1 MLNNYERRMLKRLR
15 DEMKREARS
24 LLGREANQALNEAM
38 NVLDSALWIDD
49 KRCRQQWAEAREGK
63 G

>member
-49 KRCRQQWAEAREGK
+49 KRCRDQYVKARGVV
-63 G
+63 

>member
-24 LLGREANQALNEAM
+24 LLGSEANQALNEAM
-38 NVLDSALWIDD
+38 NVLDSALWIED
-49 KRCRQQWAEAREGK
+49 KRCRDQWAKAREGA
-63 G
+63 